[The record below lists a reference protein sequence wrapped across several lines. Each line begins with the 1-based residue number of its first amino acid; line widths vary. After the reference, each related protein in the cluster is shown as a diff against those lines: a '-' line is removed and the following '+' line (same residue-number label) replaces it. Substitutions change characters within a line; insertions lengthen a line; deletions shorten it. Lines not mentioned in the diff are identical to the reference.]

1 MFVRFGC
8 RLFACGLTSCK
19 DDPENPAPE
28 PEVTL
33 TAGAAT
39 ETSVSFTVTPVHADR
54 CAWTYGLKGDA
65 APDAAAIFANGTAVS
80 ADQPSDVTI
89 PDLTPG
95 TTYVVYAV
103 AASGE
108 HAGEVESIDLPT
120 VALSYDVDYTAQYAQ
135 GYYYGDRMSAG
146 TGNYYFHLSQFEYA
160 PVEGQEGEYPDAP
173 GMDVVL
179 DLYGAFADS
188 PDHAILP
195 DGVYEVD
202 MQNPYGEGTVGTE
215 YSTYYLIGDDL
226 QLADQQSFRDLR
238 VEVTTEDGVVSVV
251 AIGELEDGRTLRVR
265 YEGAPTV
272 LKMVRPAWA
281 RTCRSMR

>member
-1 MFVRFGC
+1 MKNRVRFC
-8 RLFACGLTSCK
+8 LSVLAAAIFACGLTSCK

-95 TTYVVYAV
+95 TTYVAYAV

-146 TGNYYFHLSQFEYA
+146 TGN
-160 PVEGQEGEYPDAP
+160 
-173 GMDVVL
+173 
-179 DLYGAFADS
+179 
-188 PDHAILP
+188 
-195 DGVYEVD
+195 
-202 MQNPYGEGTVGTE
+202 
-215 YSTYYLIGDDL
+215 
-226 QLADQQSFRDLR
+226 
-238 VEVTTEDGVVSVV
+238 
-251 AIGELEDGRTLRVR
+251 
-265 YEGAPTV
+265 
-272 LKMVRPAWA
+272 
-281 RTCRSMR
+281 

>member
-1 MFVRFGC
+1 MDVRSERRCCARC
-8 RLFACGLTSCK
+8 RRDLC
-19 DDPENPAPE
+19 ERE
-28 PEVTL
+28 
-33 TAGAAT
+33 
-39 ETSVSFTVTPVHADR
+39 
-54 CAWTYGLKGDA
+54 
-65 APDAAAIFANGTAVS
+65 AVS

-95 TTYVVYAV
+95 TTYVAYAV

-179 DLYGAFADS
+179 DLYGAFRPIMRFS
-188 PDHAILP
+188 PTGFTRSICRTLTAKARSGPSILP
-195 DGVYEVD
+195 
-202 MQNPYGEGTVGTE
+202 
-215 YSTYYLIGDDL
+215 I
-226 QLADQQSFRDLR
+226 
-238 VEVTTEDGVVSVV
+238 
-251 AIGELEDGRTLRVR
+251 I
-265 YEGAPTV
+265 
-272 LKMVRPAWA
+272 
-281 RTCRSMR
+281 